1 MKPGAVGH
9 VRGQLGGGGR
19 RLSESEL
26 GQLGV
31 CLQRGSCSV
40 CGERA
45 AETQARACSQPLFSW
60 GITQNTS
67 KWGKEPVPSS
77 SDGQRPCA

>member
-1 MKPGAVGH
+1 MKPGTVGH
-9 VRGQLGGGGR
+9 VGGSGEEEGGGSVSLNWG
-19 RLSESEL
+19 SEASAY
-26 GQLGV
+26 
-31 CLQRGSCSV
+31 RGAAVVS
-40 CGERA
+40 GGRA

-77 SDGQRPCA
+77 SDGQRPSA